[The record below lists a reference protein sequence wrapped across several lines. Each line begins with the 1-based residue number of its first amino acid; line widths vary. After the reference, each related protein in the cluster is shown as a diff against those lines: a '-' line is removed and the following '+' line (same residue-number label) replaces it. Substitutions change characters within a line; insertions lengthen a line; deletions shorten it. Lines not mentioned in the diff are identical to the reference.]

1 MDITF
6 STEFKLGDEVWFMDS
21 NRIVKGKVEHIAMGV
36 CEDMQ
41 SAIKGVVVK
50 TINYVV
56 DGKLMG
62 EEDLFHE
69 PKELLFSLQMDY
81 ENRYGITRN

>member
-1 MDITF
+1 MNITF
-6 STEFKLGDEVWFMDS
+6 STSFKLGEEVWFMD
-21 NRIVKGKVEHIAMGV
+21 NNQVMKGKVENIAMGV
-36 CEDMQ
+36 CEDTQ
-41 SAIKGVVVK
+41 SAIKGAMIK

-56 DGKLMG
+56 DGKLIG